1 MSYKNECGF
10 FVASSPIDDGEKQNK
25 RFRLT
30 SKSSS
35 KENSPTI
42 LPGKEQDFS
51 IYKEKFIPPEL
62 SIWDYFIAKVFF
74 YVVGNKTCPI
84 IPWQMENLSV
94 SSFFKLLHLQTIIFS
109 NNILISAEII
119 RINLAFLNVYIL

>member
-1 MSYKNECGF
+1 MISFTDDNLHLFDVSLSYKVECGFF

-35 KENSPTI
+35 KENSPTT
-42 LPGKEQDFS
+42 LPGKEQECS

-62 SIWDYFIAKVFF
+62 SIWDYFIAKVFL
-74 YVVGNKTCPI
+74 CC
-84 IPWQMENLSV
+84 
-94 SSFFKLLHLQTIIFS
+94 
-109 NNILISAEII
+109 
-119 RINLAFLNVYIL
+119 